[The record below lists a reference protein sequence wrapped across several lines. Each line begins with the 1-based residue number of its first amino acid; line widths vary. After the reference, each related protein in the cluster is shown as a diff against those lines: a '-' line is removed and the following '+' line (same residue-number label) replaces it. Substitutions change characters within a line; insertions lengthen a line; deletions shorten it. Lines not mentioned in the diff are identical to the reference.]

1 MSEAL
6 EVIPQEVAI
15 TKLANFQSTQEM
27 MDYAQVLITSK
38 LVPAAFNTPE
48 KVVAAIQTGRE
59 LGFGPMSSMNNLHVI
74 QGRATLSVHA
84 LGALM
89 KKKGII
95 TKTIKDFEPV
105 KNDQGVAVDAITTI
119 RFYQPSPV
127 GYIEED
133 VSFRHSEA
141 KSMGLLQ
148 KDPWVK
154 MVRVMMW
161 TRCFSIGCRRVAP
174 DAILGLYETSEAADF
189 SNSKTNYSITEEGEV
204 KVLNLN

>member
-1 MSEAL
+1 MTEELEVVPKEEAL
-6 EVIPQEVAI
+6 
-15 TKLANFQSTQEM
+15 TKLGNFQSTQEM
-27 MDYAQVLITSK
+27 MEYAAVLIQSK
-38 LVPAAFNTPE
+38 LVPQAFNTPE

-59 LGFGPMSSMNNLHVI
+59 LGFGPMASMNNLHVI

-95 TKTIKDFEPV
+95 TKTIKDFEPI
-105 KNDQGVAVDAITTI
+105 KDEAGKTIDAITTI

-133 VSFRHSEA
+133 VSFKFSQA
-141 KSMGLLQ
+141 KAMGLTT
-148 KDPWVK
+148 KDPWIK
-154 MVRVMMW
+154 QAPIMNW

-189 SNSKTNYSITEEGEV
+189 QNSRTDYTITEEGQV
-204 KVLNLN
+204 TVLS